1 VALETFQIRS
11 FTIMTTETIIKE
23 LDKLPLTDKLLVLER
38 TLKSMRQDREKNL
51 SNAVKVLYDEYK
63 TDKELTIFSQLD
75 KDPFYETR

>member
-1 VALETFQIRS
+1 MALETFQIRS